1 MYIRLKDNI
10 ILGCQVYP
18 TNIEFVPYFIRQ
30 KIYFSEWPR
39 IELQHLDISM
49 SNLEVISESALD
61 GLRLQTLVLV
71 ANRFHYIESQA
82 FR

>member
-1 MYIRLKDNI
+1 M
-10 ILGCQVYP
+10 
-18 TNIEFVPYFIRQ
+18 F
-30 KIYFSEWPR
+30 FSEWPR

-71 ANRFHYIESQA
+71 ANKLHYIEQHA
-82 FR
+82 LRYGIHFCYNLNYL